1 MRESLQG
8 VFYRPETSCATA
20 DKESERR
27 PVRDSHRLQRPSI
40 EARAKEKKIN
50 KIKNPNRIELN
61 EWRDDCYGPLRKKG
75 DFARGEAMA
84 NDDPL

>member
-40 EARAKEKKIN
+40 EARAKEEKKS
-50 KIKNPNRIELN
+50 IKSRTQIESN
-61 EWRDDCYGPLRKKG
+61 
-75 DFARGEAMA
+75 
-84 NDDPL
+84 